1 MLMIEPERD
10 EDGYHAVV
18 VSVAEDVAVYVTDTF
33 RAVEDA
39 VKAAQNWI
47 ALNQ

>member
-1 MLMIEPERD
+1 MSDMLMIEPERD

-18 VSVAEDVAVYVTDTF
+18 VSVAGDVAIYITDSF

-39 VKAAQNWI
+39 IRAAQ
-47 ALNQ
+47 Q